1 MGALP
6 SLRQYTL
13 SSIKCQTCDSHDPM
27 MFQNDKHVIDSTGR
41 WTIRPSRTTKRTM
54 HVYGHTG
61 SDITSFERQIGRTG
75 LLLFDARF
83 QGHLIRVKKKKEE
96 MVPG

>member
-1 MGALP
+1 MTHDV
-6 SLRQYTL
+6 SERQAR
-13 SSIKCQTCDSHDPM
+13 
-27 MFQNDKHVIDSTGR
+27 DSTGR
-41 WTIRPSRTTKRTM
+41 WTIRPSRTKKRTM

-61 SDITSFERQIGRTG
+61 DITCITSFERQIGRTG
-75 LLLFDARF
+75 LLFARF